1 MLFTKVVSLSTEIK
15 AAGRSCRWWGA
26 ADRLMN
32 PTVSR
37 RNTRIGIFL
46 ALALLA
52 GGVATS
58 EAASTAARTGTAGG
72 QTDAGGMNKVTLVE
86 YGAGTLAVPFRAI
99 NSAFQQAHP
108 NMTVQAQFG
117 GSVKM
122 AKQITELHQPA
133 DLLAV
138 ADYNVIPQQLYAHGA
153 TQAYANWYV
162 GFASN
167 AITFVYTDKS
177 KGASKINSS
186 NWYQILAEPGVQIGR
201 SNPDTDPSGYQTLQ
215 MLQLAEK
222 YYHQPGLA
230 QAILKNAPEKNIRD
244 TETELIGAL
253 ESGQIDYLAIYR
265 SDAMQHHFK
274 YLQLPA
280 QIDLSD
286 AALAPEYAKVS
297 VHTRNGELK
306 ARPIIYAVTVPLN
319 APHPEEAKRWVDFL
333 LSEPGQAA
341 MQKNGFVVIKSPIAS
356 GLKEVPKQLKPLV
369 KAWPGQ

>member
-1 MLFTKVVSLSTEIK
+1 LTL
-15 AAGRSCRWWGA
+15 AGIAEGQA
-26 ADRLMN
+26 N
-32 PTVSR
+32 PTGS
-37 RNTRIGIFL
+37 
-46 ALALLA
+46 
-52 GGVATS
+52 
-58 EAASTAARTGTAGG
+58 
-72 QTDAGGMNKVTLVE
+72 NKVTLIE
-86 YGAGTLAVPFRAI
+86 YGAGTLAVPFKAI
-99 NSAFQQAHP
+99 NSAYQP
-108 NMTVQAQFG
+108 TRPGVTIQAQFG

-153 TQAYANWYV
+153 AAPGLANWYV
-162 GFASN
+162 GFVSN
-167 AITFVYTDKS
+167 AITFVYTDTS
-177 KGASKINSS
+177 KGASRIDSS
-186 NWYQILAEPGVQIGR
+186 NWYRILAEPGVQIGR

-274 YLQLPA
+274 FLQLPA
-280 QIDLSD
+280 GIDLSD
-286 AALAPEYAKVS
+286 ASRAGEYATVS
-297 VHTRNGELK
+297 VRTRNGELP

-319 APHPEEAKRWVDFL
+319 APHPEEAKRWVQFL
-333 LSEPGQAA
+333 LSAQGQAL
-341 MQKNGFVVIKSPIAS
+341 MQSNGFVVLKPPIAS
-356 GLKEVPKQLKPLV
+356 GLSEVPGELKGLV